1 MAKAITNSELAQDIA
16 VLKSEVA
23 SGHDALRLQLDAG
36 YNLILEKLKPLDVL
50 KTELSETRKTVERQ
64 GRAIAW
70 VYGVGAT
77 ITVGAGGLWTVLKNS
92 HK

>member
-1 MAKAITNSELAQDIA
+1 MAKAITNSVLAQDIA

-23 SGHDALRLQLDAG
+23 SGHDALRQQLDAG
-36 YNLILEKLKPLDVL
+36 YNLILEKLKPLDEL
-50 KTELSETRKTVERQ
+50 KKELTDTKKTVERQ

-70 VYGVGAT
+70 VYGAGAT
-77 ITVGAGGLWTVLKNS
+77 ISVVFGGLMAMFKSS